1 MLGIGGKFVGAKGMA
16 LVPDL
21 SGLTPPQADTAITS
35 AGLTIGTRS
44 QSQTSNS
51 SQNNKITSQGIAANT
66 LVDYD
71 TEISYQYLTYVEP
84 PPPAQPP
91 PTITYGNCDDQY
103 DQIDYAEGC
112 SGPVYTYPYSILKY
126 RSKVYADG
134 VWTGGYLYNCGD
146 QRVPEFASDAPIP
159 GECGVPA
166 EPTCDSSKWT
176 ATTSFSGPCQS
187 NNTYEKTT
195 RYVNDCKSIA
205 DDLRKT
211 YPACCYKSGTCG
223 DWSAWSGSS
232 GGQTR
237 TRTCYRTSTVS
248 GNCVSYTETETRCS
262 IACTAWGG
270 GTCVSGKKTQTRT
283 CTAADCSTS
292 KETRVVSCTGG
303 AV

>member
-16 LVPDL
+16 AVPDI
-21 SGLTPPQADTAITS
+21 SNLTPPQAESAIIA
-35 AGLTIGTRS
+35 AGLVVGSKTS
-44 QSQTSNS
+44 SSTSNS
-51 SQNNKITSQGIAANT
+51 GQDNRVSSQSIAANT

-71 TEISYQYLTYVEP
+71 TVISYNYLYYVAP
-84 PPPAQPP
+84 YQ

-159 GECGVPA
+159 GRCGVPA
-166 EPTCDSSKWT
+166 AVVPTCDSSKWT
-176 ATTSFSGPCQS
+176 YVSHFDGPCMS

-195 RYVNDCKSIA
+195 RERNDCYPTIA
-205 DDLRKT
+205 DRLPKT

-223 DWSAWSGSS
+223 EWSAWSGSS

-248 GNCVSYTETETRCS
+248 GNCVSYTETETRCAV
-262 IACTAWGG
+262 ACTTWGG